1 MFNGDVFGYWV
12 YIRQVS
18 KTHSLCTCS
27 LCENSYEVNTKNLK
41 SGKTIKCRSC
51 ASKIVA
57 KKHGWADNH
66 PIYNIWK
73 GLRSRCYNKNIACY
87 KDYGGRGIKV
97 CARWEDFTKFVED
110 MYPSY
115 RQGLSIDRADVNG
128 DYCKENC
135 KWSTEKE
142 QANNQRKSLKLQ
154 FNGSAYTEAELSEIT
169 GVPRTTIQTRRLKG
183 ATVEEMVY
191 GFV

>member
-1 MFNGDVFGYWV
+1 
-12 YIRQVS
+12 
-18 KTHSLCTCS
+18 
-27 LCENSYEVNTKNLK
+27 
-41 SGKTIKCRSC
+41 
-51 ASKIVA
+51 
-57 KKHGWADNH
+57 
-66 PIYNIWK
+66 
-73 GLRSRCYNKNIACY
+73 
-87 KDYGGRGIKV
+87 
-97 CARWEDFTKFVED
+97 

-115 RQGLSIDRADVNG
+115 RQGLSIDRVDVNG
-128 DYCKENC
+128 GYCKENC